1 MVILDASLEGIT
13 HRVKQDFD
21 LTTAA
26 RQQYRVLNSRSTI
39 TIVIP
44 NDRMASDF
52 ESSLSAAQEDATQR
66 ARECSQDFAKYASIT
81 TVTPSTTAYVESN
94 GQIIAGNFCP
104 IVSIDLYAES
114 LKDTIVKSE
123 KWSERI
129 FHLVAWDAF
138 SKAFSKLSRTR
149 QVSYSKLT
157 HRLLQTNSRNKLFYG
172 TTATCPCCNQQ
183 EETIAHVFACPS
195 QATPSARDELLVKY
209 KDSLQDAGSPDD
221 IHGISAWIRMHN
233 GTLLRQVAP
242 TVGNITKAL
251 ATAAYVEQTRLIGW
265 EAFLHG
271 RISKSWVAVY
281 KTYFPTADGAE
292 TTTWMSD
299 VIRVNWDFA
308 LAMWHHKNGIVHGI
322 DEVASR
328 NKILLKLHQEVRMEY
343 PMNLIPSSYPAP

>member
-1 MVILDASLEGIT
+1 
-13 HRVKQDFD
+13 
-21 LTTAA
+21 
-26 RQQYRVLNSRSTI
+26 
-39 TIVIP
+39 
-44 NDRMASDF
+44 MASDL
-52 ESSLSAAQEDATQR
+52 ESSLSAAQEDATHR
-66 ARECSQDFAKYASIT
+66 AKECSQDFTKYASIT
-81 TVTPSTTAYVESN
+81 TVTPSTTAYVECN
-94 GQIIAGNFCP
+94 GQIIAGNFRP
-104 IVSIDLYAES
+104 VVRVDLYAAN

-123 KWSERI
+123 KWSGKT

-138 SKAFSKLSRTR
+138 SKAFSKLPRTR

-195 QATPSARDELLVKY
+195 QDTTSARDKLLVKY
-209 KDSLQDAGSPDD
+209 KDSLQDAGSPDELID
-221 IHGISAWIRMHN
+221 LFIHGILAWIRMHN

-271 RISKSWVAVY
+271 RISQSWAAVY
-281 KTYFPTADGAE
+281 KTHFPTADRVE
-292 TTTWMSD
+292 TTTWMSN

-308 LAMWHHKNGIVHGI
+308 LAMWHHRNEIVHGI
-322 DEVASR
+322 DEAASR
-328 NKILLKLHQEVRMEY
+328 NKILLQLHQEVRMEY
-343 PMNLIPSSYPAP
+343 KSYESDPFIIPLL

>member
-1 MVILDASLEGIT
+1 MLQSTGGNYST
-13 HRVKQDFD
+13 RVC
-21 LTTAA
+21 
-26 RQQYRVLNSRSTI
+26 R
-39 TIVIP
+39 
-44 NDRMASDF
+44 
-52 ESSLSAAQEDATQR
+52 
-66 ARECSQDFAKYASIT
+66 
-81 TVTPSTTAYVESN
+81 
-94 GQIIAGNFCP
+94 
-104 IVSIDLYAES
+104 
-114 LKDTIVKSE
+114 
-123 KWSERI
+123 
-129 FHLVAWDAF
+129 
-138 SKAFSKLSRTR
+138 
-149 QVSYSKLT
+149 
-157 HRLLQTNSRNKLFYG
+157 
-172 TTATCPCCNQQ
+172 
-183 EETIAHVFACPS
+183 
-195 QATPSARDELLVKY
+195 
-209 KDSLQDAGSPDD
+209 SPDD